1 MKAVEPAVTPAFV
14 ARVLQTSDYDYA
26 LPDDLIARY
35 PSPERSAA
43 RMMVLHRTT
52 HQVEHRAFTDFPG
65 YLHPGDL
72 AVLNNARVIPAR
84 VFARTAYGSALEL
97 LVLQRPEPTL
107 WICMVKPGRKARVGA
122 HVAGGGMHGGG
133 ERVLDDADGERAIRF
148 EREIDLEQHGAL
160 PLPPYFEREADAT
173 DAVRY
178 QTVFAQVPG
187 AVAAPT
193 AGLHFTSEILAQV
206 PHTLVTLHVGVGT
219 FKPVKADDLS
229 EHRMH
234 REDFEIA
241 PAAAAAI
248 NDSSGR
254 IVAVGTTTVRVLEG
268 CARDVAGRVLPQR
281 GETSLFIHP
290 PNTVQHVD
298 ALLTNFHLPRST
310 LLMLVSAFAGDR
322 MWVLEAYRE
331 AVREG
336 YRFFSYGDC
345 MLLVD

>member
-1 MKAVEPAVTPAFV
+1 ML
-14 ARVLQTSDYDYA
+14 RTSEYDYA

-35 PSPERSAA
+35 PPAERSAA
-43 RMMVLHRTT
+43 RMMVLHRAARRI
-52 HQVEHRAFTDFPG
+52 EHHTFTEFPD
-65 YLHPGDL
+65 YLRLGDL

-84 VFARTAYGSALEL
+84 VFARTANGGALEL
-97 LVLQRPEPTL
+97 LVVQRPEPTL
-107 WICMVKPGRKARVGA
+107 WICMVKPGRKARAGARVEVGGIRG
-122 HVAGGGMHGGG
+122 VV
-133 ERVLDDADGERAIRF
+133 ERILDDADGERAIRF
-148 EREIDLEQHGAL
+148 ESEIDLEQHGAL

-193 AGLHFTSEILAQV
+193 AGLHFTPEVLARV
-206 PHTLVTLHVGVGT
+206 PHTFVTLHVGVGT

-234 REDFEIA
+234 AERFEIP

-248 NDSSGR
+248 NEAPGR
-254 IVAVGTTTVRVLEG
+254 IVAVGTTSVRVLEG
-268 CARDVAGRVLPQR
+268 CARDAAGRVLAQS
-281 GETSLFIHP
+281 GETDIFIHP
-290 PNTVQHVD
+290 PDTVRCAG

-322 MWVLEAYRE
+322 EWVLEAYRE
-331 AVREG
+331 AVRER